1 MFTRIPPR
9 LPSTWTFKT
18 KKHYKRS
25 IINGDLHLSKR
36 ISRNFNKEILLIT
49 EKFMK
54 ADYPIHFIDSLNNEF
69 QKGKDHGD
77 ENFIISPH
85 LFGIS
90 KPFISIEIPCCVL
103 NEIKKTF

>member
-1 MFTRIPPR
+1 
-9 LPSTWTFKT
+9 
-18 KKHYKRS
+18 
-25 IINGDLHLSKR
+25 
-36 ISRNFNKEILLIT
+36 
-49 EKFMK
+49 MK

-69 QKGKDHGD
+69 QKDKDHGD